1 MDECNECPHALDAD
15 EAVYTNTR
23 NFLLHKEVQN
33 LSPLVNR
40 NNIILLIF
48 IEVAMY
54 IFAIIIPKYKYL
66 IC

>member
-33 LSPLVNR
+33 LSLLLYR

-48 IEVAMY
+48 IDVAMY
-54 IFAIIIPKYKYL
+54 MQP
-66 IC
+66 